1 MSLLEAV
8 KQRRAE
14 KMAETPP
21 TYMSSALKGK
31 KYDRPLTKEEE
42 ASAKLTPFEITKS
55 SDKQKVYLYERS
67 HTPKGKVERVGLGR
81 RRKTRRRQTKSKRT
95 RKH

>member
-14 KMAETPP
+14 KMAETPA

-42 ASAKLTPFEITKS
+42 TAGKFTPFEITNS
-55 SDKQKVYLYERS
+55 SDKQKVYMYERS

-81 RRKTRRRQTKSKRT
+81 RRKTRRRNTKRT

>member
-1 MSLLEAV
+1 
-8 KQRRAE
+8 
-14 KMAETPP
+14 MAETPA

-42 ASAKLTPFEITKS
+42 ASGKLTPFEITNS
-55 SDKQKVYLYERS
+55 SDKQKVYLYERT

-81 RRKTRRRQTKSKRT
+81 KRKTRRRQTKRT